1 MTMRPPEERANRL
14 RLQPGSPR
22 GHAESYFL
30 KANDPDGSR
39 AFWLKFTFMSPAGKP
54 EQALAE
60 VWAIVFDRKTGRNRA
75 AKESFP
81 FAAATTSSDPFRI
94 EVGGSML
101 ETGKTRGAITTGAE
115 PISWD
120 LGFTTRSQLH
130 RPLPFDWMY
139 RAKVPRQKLV
149 TPYPDER
156 FAGVVEVGD
165 RAIEVAGWPGMQGH
179 NWGSEHTFAYAW
191 CHCNVLGTEGF
202 FEGFSGKVKLGPV
215 KTPWLTLATLA
226 IDGRRIHFDGPSQM
240 LSRKVDV
247 GRYFW
252 RFAVRRG
259 ATSLEGEAVA
269 ERDDMMGLTYENPG
283 GPLTY
288 CLNSKL
294 ARLSLEL
301 HEPGSPARRFES
313 DAAALELGTR
323 DPSHGVRMVL

>member
-1 MTMRPPEERANRL
+1 MTPEQSANRL
-14 RLQPGSPR
+14 RLKPGSPA

-39 AFWLKFTFMSPAGKP
+39 AVWLKFTFLWPAGKP

-60 VWAIVFDRKTGRNRA
+60 VWAIVFDRQTGRNRA
-75 AKESFP
+75 AKESMS
-81 FAAATTSSDPFRI
+81 FAAARATNDPFRI
-94 EVGGSML
+94 EVGGSLL
-101 ETGKTRGAITTGAE
+101 ETGRTRGALMSGSE

-120 LGFTTRSQLH
+120 LRFTTSSSLH

-156 FAGVVEVGD
+156 FDGVVTVGD
-165 RAIEVAGWPGMQGH
+165 RTIELAGWPGMQGH
-179 NWGSEHTFAYAW
+179 NWGSEHTYAYAW
-191 CHCNVLGTEGF
+191 CHCNVLGAPGF
-202 FEGFSGKVKLGPV
+202 FEGFSGRVKLGPV

-226 IDGRRIHFDGPSQM
+226 IDGRRIHFDGFSQM
-240 LSRKVDV
+240 LSREVQV

-252 RFAVRRG
+252 KFVLRKDG
-259 ATSLEGEAVA
+259 ARLEGEVVA

-294 ARLSLEL
+294 ARLALVLE
-301 HEPGSPARRFES
+301 EPGSPPRRLES
-313 DAAALELGTR
+313 RCAALELGTR